1 MNGASQAPNHR
12 NASFLDRFQ
21 SWIAGSASAVLH
33 LLFLLI
39 VLHAAK
45 TKLAPPPQGGTLG
58 GARVKVEFIGQPP
71 QGKQGPV
78 TPIADDAEADRLR
91 PAATPERPLPV
102 QATRVVKADS
112 AMPPRQDRPKPSDP
126 AEAAGSQRR
135 VQPPTG
141 DPNARR
147 SNLPAG
153 QAPGLLDRETAP
165 DNIGPDRGLT
175 QSPVRGPPAPG
186 REPRMD
192 VDGHQIYY
200 DVRNENRL
208 LDWQAQGMTELS
220 FPLPGRRD
228 YMVCPLEIVVRRGSG
243 GCRLVAQG
251 DPELAR
257 IGDARDVVT
266 VVRVY
271 RRGELIWSGPGAYR

>member
-1 MNGASQAPNHR
+1 
-12 NASFLDRFQ
+12 
-21 SWIAGSASAVLH
+21 
-33 LLFLLI
+33 
-39 VLHAAK
+39 
-45 TKLAPPPQGGTLG
+45 
-58 GARVKVEFIGQPP
+58 
-71 QGKQGPV
+71 
-78 TPIADDAEADRLR
+78 
-91 PAATPERPLPV
+91 
-102 QATRVVKADS
+102 
-112 AMPPRQDRPKPSDP
+112 
-126 AEAAGSQRR
+126 
-135 VQPPTG
+135 
-141 DPNARR
+141 
-147 SNLPAG
+147 
-153 QAPGLLDRETAP
+153 
-165 DNIGPDRGLT
+165 
-175 QSPVRGPPAPG
+175 
-186 REPRMD
+186 MD